1 MKSDLLF
8 DDKKILEAGSVYT
21 NGKSVLKKLSRGI
34 LREDFS
40 VKDAKTARA
49 LSRPIGDY
57 TLLNIGE
64 YTDAGDKVEYIID
77 LIKKVLGEYLGVTQG
92 KRYLVVGLGN
102 RYITADTLGHEVVSR
117 IVVSN
122 NNTIVNAIVPSVKGL
137 TGIESCDIVEGVVK
151 KTRPDCV
158 IVVDSLCASDIKRL
172 GSCIQFT
179 NSGLTPGAGTRSP
192 RKRLDKRTLGCDVV
206 SIGVPFV
213 VFVSTIIDS
222 VLTPQDEVTM
232 QNTGNKPNR
241 ADFMGL
247 VMTPSDIDARV
258 EELGKMIS
266 TAINKTLLNV
276 SGYSDF

>member
-8 DDKKILEAGSVYT
+8 DDKKFLEVGSIYA
-21 NGKSVLKKLSRGI
+21 NGKSVLKKLGRGI

-40 VKDAKTARA
+40 VRDVGTARA

-64 YTDAGDKVEYIID
+64 YTDDGDKVEYIID
-77 LIKKVLGEYLGVTQG
+77 LIKKVLGEYLGETRG

-117 IVVSN
+117 IVVSSD
-122 NNTIVNAIVPSVKGL
+122 NTIVNAIVPSVKGL

-192 RKRLDKRTLGCDVV
+192 RKRLDKRTLGCEVV
-206 SIGVPFV
+206 SIGVPFI

-222 VLTPQDEVTM
+222 VLSQDDNTM
-232 QNTGNKPNR
+232 QNAENKPNR

-258 EELGKMIS
+258 EELGKIIS

-276 SGYSDF
+276 SGYNDF

>member
-8 DDKKILEAGSVYT
+8 DDKKFLEAGSAYGG
-21 NGKSVLKKLSRGI
+21 GKSILKKLSRGI
-34 LREDFS
+34 MREDFS
-40 VKDAKTARA
+40 VRDIRTARV
-49 LSRPIGDY
+49 LSRPMGDY
-57 TLLNIGE
+57 TLLNIGS
-64 YTDAGDKVEYIID
+64 YTDDGDKVEYIID
-77 LIKKVLGEYLGVTQG
+77 LIKKILGEYLGQTQG

-102 RYITADTLGHEVVSR
+102 RYITADMLGHEVISR
-117 IVVSN
+117 IVVSGK
-122 NNTIVNAIVPSVKGL
+122 NTIVNAIVPSVKGL

-151 KTRPDCV
+151 KTRPDYV
-158 IVVDSLCASDIKRL
+158 IVVDSLCATDIRRL

-179 NSGLTPGAGTRSP
+179 NSGLTPGAGTRAP
-192 RKRLDKRTLGCDVV
+192 RKRLDKRTLGCDVI

-222 VLTPQDEVTM
+222 VLAQNNDTM
-232 QNTGNKPNR
+232 QSDENEPSR

>member
-1 MKSDLLF
+1 MLF
-8 DDKKILEAGSVYT
+8 RS
-21 NGKSVLKKLSRGI
+21 
-34 LREDFS
+34 
-40 VKDAKTARA
+40 
-49 LSRPIGDY
+49 
-57 TLLNIGE
+57 
-64 YTDAGDKVEYIID
+64 
-77 LIKKVLGEYLGVTQG
+77 
-92 KRYLVVGLGN
+92 
-102 RYITADTLGHEVVSR
+102 TADTLGHEVVSR

>member
-213 VFVSTIIDS
+213 VFVSTIIDC